1 MSITVRLLQ
10 HTPHGNE
17 ERYAEVSNEPVV
29 YAQGD
34 IALTNSFSDYWQGG
48 VHGCSC
54 PMFRIS
60 TTPML
65 QHPM

>member
-1 MSITVRLLQ
+1 MYVTVCLLQ

-34 IALTNSFSDYWQGG
+34 IALTNSFSDYW
-48 VHGCSC
+48 
-54 PMFRIS
+54 
-60 TTPML
+60 
-65 QHPM
+65 